1 MWSLLPLFLFFY
13 LFYLEITSGISL
25 FIFIENIRLQ
35 HKKAQKVFVFVDFNL
50 QFWNH
55 NIQEWTCCWF
65 NRPIGFYATQQSRRK
80 RKTITTNIQFTHEK
94 DMTLIA
100 SLSSESTRFNC
111 PSSWYDCI
119 IKYRLIK
126 RKKNSRKTVP
136 TWYDW
141 SIFFGILVTKYIEFR
156 IIFYGCCRFCMCLL
170 THALLATTS
179 KFIYEVKT
187 SKHTNSLTS

>member
-1 MWSLLPLFLFFY
+1 MDTNLVLLIQSANRFLRHS
-13 LFYLEITSGISL
+13 TV
-25 FIFIENIRLQ
+25 
-35 HKKAQKVFVFVDFNL
+35 KKETKN
-50 QFWNH
+50 N
-55 NIQEWTCCWF
+55 NNKYSI
-65 NRPIGFYATQQSRRK
+65 
-80 RKTITTNIQFTHEK
+80 HEK

-100 SLSSESTRFNC
+100 SLSSESTRFDC

-141 SIFFGILVTKYIEFR
+141 SIFFWYLSNKIYGFSHNSC
-156 IIFYGCCRFCMCLL
+156 GCCRFCMCLL

-179 KFIYEVKT
+179 KFIYEVKHFET
-187 SKHTNSLTS
+187 HKFTDFIVRRLKLDSTLSDFFLIYVVHCHRRCHRYFLILLLLEPQL